1 MSIRYKVFAPIAAAL
16 ALGLALMGL
25 LAWSSIN
32 NQAMVEK
39 LVLNEFD
46 AASFTRNLSVHYAAA
61 DKLVS
66 EVMSL
71 TDFVDRNEIGKRF
84 DASAGAFGATIVS
97 LEGAPHSENVASS
110 LAALKSSYE
119 AWTKDAKI
127 ILGLASSATVPTAEI
142 MQRHKSDLAQRVDDV
157 TKLAVEE
164 ARKEMAAAG
173 DALVA
178 SVWWLMAIAAVV
190 SLAAAVAGFMIAGS
204 IGRPLTA
211 LASSAESLQRGQT
224 DVNFEGQDRRDEI
237 GAVARAIAQ
246 FRDGVTER
254 IRLEDATRKDTEAQ
268 RSRQA
273 RVEAHIN
280 SFRDRANTLV
290 SSVESKIEHMHEA
303 AGKVVD
309 LAQEASSKAM
319 NASSA
324 SKDAAS
330 NVNTVAAA
338 SEQLAATITE
348 VVAQIKGTSD
358 RALEATQA
366 AQRSNEQV
374 QALSEAASKIDGVV
388 ALIKNIAG
396 QTNLL
401 ALNATIEAARA
412 GEAGKGFAVV
422 ASEVKSLAGQTAKAT
437 EEIANLVG
445 SIQTSTAGTITAI
458 EGITAI
464 IADVNTLAH
473 SMTTTMTQQGQAT
486 AEISR
491 NVHEAS
497 SSASVVS
504 DNIAGVEQA
513 IEVTSS
519 SSGSVGRAASEAQG
533 DARQLKTAVQEFLK
547 HVAAA

>member
-1 MSIRYKVFAPIAAAL
+1 M
-16 ALGLALMGL
+16 LGLA
-25 LAWSSIN
+25 
-32 NQAMVEK
+32 
-39 LVLNEFD
+39 
-46 AASFTRNLSVHYAAA
+46 
-61 DKLVS
+61 
-66 EVMSL
+66 
-71 TDFVDRNEIGKRF
+71 
-84 DASAGAFGATIVS
+84 
-97 LEGAPHSENVASS
+97 
-110 LAALKSSYE
+110 KSP
-119 AWTKDAKI
+119 
-127 ILGLASSATVPTAEI
+127 TVPTVEI
-142 MQRHKSDLAQRVDDV
+142 MARHKSALAQRVGDV

-164 ARKEMAAAG
+164 ARKQMATAG
-173 DALVA
+173 RALVG
-178 SVWWLMAIAAVV
+178 SVWWIVGVAALV
-190 SLAAAVAGFMIAGS
+190 SLAAAVAGFMIAGGIS
-204 IGRPLTA
+204 RPLTA
-211 LASSAESLQRGQT
+211 LALSAESLQRGQT
-224 DVNFEGQDRRDEI
+224 DVAFEGQERRDEI
-237 GAVARAIAQ
+237 GVVARAIAQ
-246 FRDGVTER
+246 FRDGVADR

-268 RSRQA
+268 RTRQA
-273 RVEAHIN
+273 RIEAHIK

-290 SSVESKIEHMHEA
+290 SSVESKIEHMQEA
-303 AGKVVD
+303 ATKVVG
-309 LAQEASSKAM
+309 LAQEASSKAI
-319 NASSA
+319 NASTA

-348 VVAQIKGTSD
+348 VVEQIRGTSD
-358 RALEATQA
+358 RALEATKA

-374 QALSEAASKIDGVV
+374 QALSQAASKIDGVI

-422 ASEVKSLAGQTAKAT
+422 ASEVKTLASQTAQAT

-445 SIQTSTAGTITAI
+445 SIQASTSGTIRAI
-458 EGITAI
+458 EGISAI
-464 IADVNTLAH
+464 IADVNSLAH

-497 SSASVVS
+497 NSAVVVS

-533 DARQLKTAVQEFLK
+533 DARQLKAAVQEFLK
-547 HVAAA
+547 QVTAA

>member
-1 MSIRYKVFAPIAAAL
+1 
-16 ALGLALMGL
+16 
-25 LAWSSIN
+25 
-32 NQAMVEK
+32 
-39 LVLNEFD
+39 
-46 AASFTRNLSVHYAAA
+46 
-61 DKLVS
+61 
-66 EVMSL
+66 
-71 TDFVDRNEIGKRF
+71 
-84 DASAGAFGATIVS
+84 
-97 LEGAPHSENVASS
+97 
-110 LAALKSSYE
+110 
-119 AWTKDAKI
+119 
-127 ILGLASSATVPTAEI
+127 
-142 MQRHKSDLAQRVDDV
+142 
-157 TKLAVEE
+157 
-164 ARKEMAAAG
+164 MAAAG
-173 DALVA
+173 NALVG
-178 SVWWLMAIAAVV
+178 SVWWILAVASLV
-190 SLAAAVAGFMIAGS
+190 SLAAAVAGYMIAGS
-204 IGRPLTA
+204 ISRPLTV

-224 DVNFEGQDRRDEI
+224 DIDFEGQERRDEI
-237 GAVARAIAQ
+237 GVVARAIAQ
-246 FRDGVTER
+246 FRDGVVER
-254 IRLEDATRKDTEAQ
+254 IRLEGVTRNDTEAQ
-268 RSRQA
+268 RTRQA
-273 RVEAHIN
+273 RIEAHIK

-290 SSVESKIEHMHEA
+290 SSVESKIEHMQEA
-303 AGKVVD
+303 AGKVVG
-309 LAQEASSKAM
+309 LAQEASNKAV
-319 NASSA
+319 NASTA

-348 VVAQIKGTSD
+348 VVEQIKGTSD

-374 QALSEAASKIDGVV
+374 QALSEAAGKIDGVI

-412 GEAGKGFAVV
+412 GEAGKGFSVV

-445 SIQTSTAGTITAI
+445 SIQASTSGTIAAI
-458 EGITAI
+458 EGITTI
-464 IADVNTLAH
+464 IADVNNLAH
-473 SMTTTMTQQGQAT
+473 SMTITMSQQGQAT

-547 HVAAA
+547 QVAAA

>member
-25 LAWSSIN
+25 LAWSSMSN
-32 NQAMVEK
+32 HAKVEQ
-39 LVLNEFD
+39 LVLSEFET
-46 AASFTRNLSVHYAAA
+46 AALTRDLSFQYAAA
-61 DKLVS
+61 DKLVT
-66 EVMSL
+66 EVMGL
-71 TDFVDRNEIGKRF
+71 TDFVDSSEIRKRF
-84 DASAGAFGATIVS
+84 EASAGAFGATIAKLESSPHPQNVTDS
-97 LEGAPHSENVASS
+97 LT
-110 LAALKSSYE
+110 ALKSAYE
-119 AWTKDAKI
+119 SWTADAKI
-127 ILGLASSATVPTAEI
+127 ILGLAPSATIPTSET
-142 MQRHKSDLAQRVDDV
+142 MKRHKGTLAGLVDDV
-157 TKLAVEE
+157 TKLAVEG
-164 ARKEMAAAG
+164 ARVEMAAAG
-173 DALVA
+173 NAIVGSIWWILAVA
-178 SVWWLMAIAAVV
+178 SLV
-190 SLAAAVAGFMIAGS
+190 SLAAAVAGYMIAGS
-204 IGRPLTA
+204 ISRPLTV

-224 DVNFEGQDRRDEI
+224 DIDFEGQERRDEI
-237 GAVARAIAQ
+237 GVVARAIAQ
-246 FRDGVTER
+246 FRDGVVER
-254 IRLEDATRKDTEAQ
+254 IRLEEATRNDTEAQ
-268 RSRQA
+268 RTRQA
-273 RVEAHIN
+273 RIEAHIK

-290 SSVESKIEHMHEA
+290 SSVESKIEHMQEA
-303 AGKVVD
+303 ASKVVG
-309 LAQEASSKAM
+309 LAQEASNKAV
-319 NASSA
+319 NASTA

-348 VVAQIKGTSD
+348 VVEQIKGTSD

-374 QALSEAASKIDGVV
+374 QALSEAAGKIDGVI

-412 GEAGKGFAVV
+412 GEAGKGFSVV

-445 SIQTSTAGTITAI
+445 SIQASTSGTIAAI
-458 EGITAI
+458 EGITTI
-464 IADVNTLAH
+464 IADVNNLAH
-473 SMTTTMTQQGQAT
+473 SMTITMSQQGQAT

-547 HVAAA
+547 QVAAA

>member
-25 LAWSSIN
+25 LAWSSMSN
-32 NQAMVEK
+32 HAKVEQ
-39 LVLNEFD
+39 LVFSEFET
-46 AASFTRNLSVHYAAA
+46 AALTRDLSVHYAAA
-61 DKLVS
+61 DKLVT

-71 TDFVDRNEIGKRF
+71 TDFVDSSEIRKRF
-84 DASAGAFGATIVS
+84 DASAGEFGVTIAK
-97 LEGAPHSENVASS
+97 LESSPHPKNVADS
-110 LAALKSSYE
+110 LAALQSAYE
-119 AWTKDAKI
+119 AWTKDAKVV
-127 ILGLASSATVPTAEI
+127 LGLAPNATVPTSEI
-142 MQRHKSDLAQRVDDV
+142 MQRHKSNLAGLVDDV

-164 ARKEMAAAG
+164 ARAEMATAG
-173 DALVA
+173 NGLVA
-178 SVWWLMAIAAVV
+178 SIWLIIAIASLV
-190 SLAAAVAGFMIAGS
+190 SLAAAVAGYMIAGS
-204 IGRPLTA
+204 ISRPLTV

-224 DVNFEGQDRRDEI
+224 DVDFQGQDRRDEI
-237 GAVARAIAQ
+237 GVVARAIAQ
-246 FRDGVTER
+246 FRDGVAER
-254 IRLEDATRKDTEAQ
+254 IRLEDATRTDTEAQ
-268 RSRQA
+268 RARQA
-273 RVEAHIN
+273 RIEGHIR

-303 AGKVVD
+303 AGKVVG
-309 LAQEASSKAM
+309 LAQEASSKAV
-319 NASSA
+319 NASTA

-445 SIQTSTAGTITAI
+445 SIQASTSGTIAAI

-464 IADVNTLAH
+464 IADVNNLAYA
-473 SMTTTMTQQGQAT
+473 MTTTMTQQGQAT

-497 SSASVVS
+497 SSAGVVS

-513 IEVTSS
+513 IEVTTA

-547 HVAAA
+547 QVTAA